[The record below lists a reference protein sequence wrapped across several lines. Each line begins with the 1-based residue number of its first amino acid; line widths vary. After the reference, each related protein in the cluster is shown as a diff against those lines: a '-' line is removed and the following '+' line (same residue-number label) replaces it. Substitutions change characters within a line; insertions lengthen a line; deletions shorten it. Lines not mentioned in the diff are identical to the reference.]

1 MKREHKFILYSS
13 LAAFVVGFHIFSFKY
28 IDFLLKNKVGK
39 SKKQHIIEFSLTIL
53 ISLLAFLL
61 SRFLIFRGMQNTN
74 HPELVHIILN
84 MSVFVTLTLS
94 LILLGSKPCIS
105 RLIIGILV
113 TLLGLYIV
121 QTSVVSKRKSI

>member
-28 IDFLLKNKVGK
+28 IDFLLKNRVGK
-39 SKKQHIIEFSLTIL
+39 SNKQHIVEFSLTIL

-61 SRFLIFRGMQNTN
+61 SRYLIFKGMQSTD
-74 HPELVHIILN
+74 HPALVHIILN
-84 MSVFVTLTLS
+84 MSVFVTLILS
-94 LILLGSKPCIS
+94 LLLLGSQPCIT
-105 RLIIGILV
+105 RLIVGTLV

-121 QTSVVSKRKSI
+121 QTSVISK